1 MKTKPNGVPISL
13 VFRPLITIMKIFI
26 FLFSVIS
33 LGVNPEKSFSQNK
46 IITFDSNGKYSIEEV
61 FEIVKKQTDYTFI
74 YKSDLFKNTP
84 KIEVRKGRMKVG
96 DLLGKCAIL
105 TNFDFSFTENGT
117 IFLKEKPVRPET
129 KIVQQPI
136 RGTITDND
144 GVPLAGVNIIE
155 KGTTNGTMSDFDGD
169 YSINVSSS
177 DAILVFSYLGY
188 HTQEIS
194 VQEQGTINITLEE
207 SASTLE
213 EVVVIGFGS
222 KLKKD
227 LTGSVSV
234 VSSAELEKT
243 AFASPQFALQGN
255 TTGVRVINSSGDP
268 NSQPEIYVRGIG
280 SWQGNAQPLYVIDG
294 QIITPPTASN
304 LDLIGRSGNQP
315 PPNLFTMINPDDIE
329 SISVLKDASS
339 AAIYGSRGANGVVL
353 ITTKKGKLGGAKIE
367 YSSHYGFQNIGRFD
381 MLNTQ
386 QYKDLVQEMYANNR
400 NPNITIENQ
409 LYGRDAA
416 NDVTRRISF
425 SPQFD
430 PESPYYISDNTT
442 YDWQDDL
449 VKRNAIT
456 ESYSVKVSGAN
467 ENTDYYLGIGYDN
480 IESNLRGNE
489 LRTYRASFN
498 INSKIKNWLKV
509 GLNYKYA
516 YQEQDTEEAGIGS
529 IATAA
534 PWQPLLDSTNEFGFA
549 EVLDPPS
556 DGWEP
561 AKIYGQGS
569 QRNVLAFADLNR
581 SIFENSRQIGQGY
594 VEVYPVEGLTLRT
607 SLNLDYVSQDR
618 NNTRTYRTNIFNP
631 SGLDPKEDS
640 PNAPNSLG
648 SWGSRN
654 NYFYNYQFDISA
666 VYERSFGDHRFV
678 LTTALQDQFQRSH
691 NRDLSGDNIEDIRN
705 LDRISY
711 GNDLNNNSSFA
722 GWNER
727 DWFGYVGRLSYSFSD
742 RYYLDG
748 SFRRDASSGLAPDY
762 RWGSFYSLSGA
773 WRVSSESFMKNVS
786 FINDLKLRGG
796 YGEAGNDEAAVGK
809 YAYLSGVNG
818 GGGSVRLGSGDGNG
832 LGTYYTAGSLNDFPN
847 EALEWEVAETTYF
860 GFDATL
866 FDYKFNMTMEIYNRT
881 QRGIQQT
888 VNLPLSVGT
897 NDPILNVGE
906 LENRGVDLQI
916 GYNDNIGNFTYGVTA
931 NVSFLENEVTK
942 LYNDQ
947 PLYSQNQFQRTY
959 RVEKGRS
966 LGHIWGYKV
975 GGIFQTQSEIDAFY
989 AATPDSGVQ
998 DVSFV
1003 APGDLYFQDVQ
1014 GDPTEE
1020 EPFYSSIPDGQ
1031 INSND
1036 QTEIGNTI
1044 PAYTYGLNLN
1054 AGYKG
1059 FDLSL
1064 NFYGEGDVDKYN
1076 YNRAVQEGMS
1086 GAGPNYNISVLDRW
1100 TPSNTTST
1108 MPRAVV
1114 GDPAGNNRFSDRY
1127 VESAAF
1133 FRLNN
1138 WQLGYTVPGA
1148 FLRKLKDP
1156 VSSFRIYVSGQNNIY
1171 IYDWRGIDPTND
1183 NFPLPKSF
1191 MMGLK
1196 VSF

>member
-33 LGVNPEKSFSQNK
+33 LGVNPEKGFSQNK

-105 TNFDFSFTENGT
+105 TNFDFSFTETGT

-304 LDLIGRSGNQP
+304 LDLIGRNANQP

-430 PESPYYISDNTT
+430 PESPFFISDNTT

-509 GLNYKYA
+509 GLNYKFA
-516 YQEQDTEEAGIGS
+516 YQQQDTEEVGLGS
-529 IATAA
+529 LTTVA
-534 PWQPLLDSTNEFGFA
+534 PWQPLYDASNEFGFA
-549 EVLDPPS
+549 TVLDPPS
-556 DGWEP
+556 DAWERT
-561 AKIYGQGS
+561 KKYGEGS
-569 QRNVLAFADLNR
+569 KRNYLAFADLNR
-581 SIFENSRQIGQGY
+581 GIFENSRQIGQGY
-594 VEVYPVEGLTLRT
+594 VEIYPVKGLTLRS

-618 NNTRTYRTNIFNP
+618 ISTRTYRTNIFDP
-631 SGLDPKEDS
+631 AGLDPKDAS

-648 SWGSRN
+648 SFESRA
-654 NYFYNYQFDISA
+654 NYFYNYQFDFSA
-666 VYERSFGDHRFV
+666 VYEKSFGDHRFV
-678 LTTALQDQFQRSH
+678 LTTALQDQFQRSQ
-691 NRDLSGDNIEDIRN
+691 NKNLSGNNISDIRN
-705 LDRISY
+705 LNRI
-711 GNDLNNNSSFA
+711 GFDNDLDNNSSFT

-727 DWFGYVGRLSYSFSD
+727 AWLGYVGRLSYSFSD

-773 WRVSSESFMKNVS
+773 WRVSSESFMENVN
-786 FINDLKLRGG
+786 FVNDFKIRAG

-809 YAYLSGVNG
+809 YAYLSGVAT

-832 LGTYYTAGSLNDFPN
+832 LGTYYTAASLKDFPN
-847 EALEWEVAETTYF
+847 EALEWEVAETKYI

-866 FDYKFNMTMEIYNRT
+866 FDYKLNITMEVYNRT
-881 QRGIQQT
+881 QAGIQQI

-959 RVEKGRS
+959 RVEEGRS

-1003 APGDLYFQDVQ
+1003 APGDLYFQDVH

-1059 FDLSL
+1059 FDLSF
-1064 NFYGEGDVDKYN
+1064 NFYGEGDVQKYN
-1076 YNRAVQEGMS
+1076 YNRAVHENMS
-1086 GAGPNYNISVLDRW
+1086 NAGPNYGISVLDRW

-1108 MPRAVV
+1108 MPRAVI

-1127 VESAAF
+1127 VENAAF

-1138 WQLGYTVPGA
+1138 WQLGYTVPSS
-1148 FLRKLKDP
+1148 FLRKLNDP
-1156 VSSFRIYVSGQNNIY
+1156 VNSFRIYVSGQNNIY
-1171 IYDWRGIDPTND
+1171 IYDWKGIDPTND

-1191 MMGLK
+1191 MMGFN